1 MVMKRSTYW
10 QERGKNKKMY
20 IATIILSM
28 YFVGMKIIIIVAVA
42 VIYLALTLSLEFY
55 AEYLHLCLTTAV
67 GDRSYCYHNK
77 GTEV

>member
-1 MVMKRSTYW
+1 
-10 QERGKNKKMY
+10 
-20 IATIILSM
+20 M
-28 YFVGMKIIIIVAVA
+28 YFVGMKIVIIVAVA

-67 GDRSYCYHNK
+67 GDRSYYYHNK